1 MFHILYW
8 QTMKKKKTMIEYESQ
23 RKNNLTMKKLFIST
37 TVILLA
43 VFTSCTQKPQTKV
56 VAHRGGSHLAPENTA
71 PAFDNAI
78 KLGVDMI
85 EIDVEQTSDGV
96 VIVLHDARVDRTTQ
110 GTGAVDSLTYDYI
123 KTLDAGSHFSDKFKG
138 TKISTLDEVMD
149 QINGKTGLLIEIKN
163 GSERYPGIEQKVVD
177 AIQKRKAYKWVV
189 VQSFN
194 KKAIDMVKAADKKIK
209 TYYLLGRDSFPKY
222 YNSLRAGNETIDFDG
237 LAVSW
242 KAWSKNS
249 LDSVKNL
256 GLVTYAWT
264 VDDTTAMKQLIDW
277 NISGIITDDPD
288 KLIEIL
294 KNIK

>member
-1 MFHILYW
+1 MRIF
-8 QTMKKKKTMIEYESQ
+8 S
-23 RKNNLTMKKLFIST
+23 
-37 TVILLA
+37 ILLLIGLIA
-43 VFTSCTQKPQTKV
+43 LVTECSSEKEKTKV
-56 VAHRGGSHLAPENTA
+56 IAHRGGSHLAPENTA
-71 PAFDNAI
+71 PAFDNAM

-96 VIVLHDARVDRTTQ
+96 VIVFHDSKVDRTTQ
-110 GTGAVDSLTYDYI
+110 GTGPVDSLTYDYI
-123 KTLDAGSHFSDKFKG
+123 KTLDAGSHFSDKFIG
-138 TKISTLDEVMD
+138 TKISTLQEVMD
-149 QINGKTGLLIEIKN
+149 QINGKTGLLIEIKE

-177 AIQKRKAYKWVV
+177 EIQKRNAYNWVV

-194 KKAIDMVKAADKKIK
+194 KKAIDRVKSDDQKIK
-209 TYYLLGRDSFPKY
+209 TYYLLGRSTFPAY
-222 YNSLRAGNETIDFDG
+222 YNKLRQGNVKPDFDG

-256 GLVTYAWT
+256 GLETYAWT

-294 KNIK
+294 KR